1 MIKLKKLLESKNAF
15 RREFG
20 EPLPTLTDVMDKHQ
34 VEEDLDPYKDFGK
47 EEHGDY
53 DLNLGAF
60 VDAYQEFIKDV
71 KKLKPI
77 PDKNK
82 KAWALAIRK
91 DVGQSMFNGYI
102 HMWKKPLE
110 VLKRFKK
117 YEKLKNE

>member
-1 MIKLKKLLESKNAF
+1 MIKLKELFK
-15 RREFG
+15 
-20 EPLPTLTDVMDKHQ
+20 
-34 VEEDLDPYKDFGK
+34 EDLDPYKDFGK
-47 EEHGDY
+47 EEHGEY

-60 VDAYQEFIKDV
+60 VDAYQEFMKDIKIRWY
-71 KKLKPI
+71 I

-102 HMWKKPLE
+102 HMWKEPLE

>member
-1 MIKLKKLLESKNAF
+1 M
-15 RREFG
+15 
-20 EPLPTLTDVMDKHQ
+20 
-34 VEEDLDPYKDFGK
+34 KD
-47 EEHGDY
+47 
-53 DLNLGAF
+53 
-60 VDAYQEFIKDV
+60 I

-102 HMWKKPLE
+102 HMWKEPLE

-117 YEKLKNE
+117 